1 MLDSTNELAPL
12 SEWRN
17 NFYQIKESYQKK
29 SVSFLANLPPEV
41 AVQLSIFDVLS
52 VLHNRYGMEAVQN
65 CLRPDFT
72 QPSPLHS
79 AKSGDWMKQ
88 TNMVGVNVRT
98 IHSFFHVVKYALTL
112 PESQDSIHLLPI
124 WEPGV
129 VGSLYGKV
137 SWNINPA
144 FFNYE
149 LATVV
154 PALNTVEKQLKAV
167 VNLLHLMGKKV
178 GMDVIPHTDRFSEVT
193 LVYPRFFEWVRRQ
206 EAQIVDFS
214 DALSQEVENV
224 IWQFLQRN
232 GTANG
237 ASLSLSSNLFFDPN
251 CRILSDAQRFEI
263 LFGAVP
269 DTQGRLNRRMQLMQE
284 ILYHGLET
292 LPMTMAP
299 PYRGLHIN
307 PADFVLDH
315 LGNRWYTYEFNE
327 PQAMSRVFGPLTRY
341 KLFANKENSWEL
353 DFDRP
358 NVAAWEYISQKYFE
372 CQQQFNLDFMRG
384 DMAHVQP
391 RPTGVPNPVPRFY
404 DPLGYIKKYI
414 QAKGVSYFAFYA
426 ETFLAP
432 PNEMGYGDELDHLE
446 AIEAETT
453 LGDLQASAVSSL
465 DFKQKFVEYIE
476 LKQKRMF
483 APCLTMITADKDD
496 PRFDTFYTHANHLR
510 YFVGIFLADMPSYMS
525 LGFETRN
532 KHLMR
537 GKNEE
542 YSKLYVF
549 QIQDD
554 KEVDKVTHGPF
565 LWGQNGQQFA
575 LLNEIRTWADTH
587 FAGFQGRKTRWIS
600 PLTVDQVYFIW
611 TQEENPTYIF
621 VAFFGE
627 REAFE
632 EEKVQAYISPY
643 FEANLLVSYSD
654 ETQDFPCFIY
664 LVNEIKKKGVT
675 RQIQEK
681 KRQPI
686 KKKKKV

>member
-1 MLDSTNELAPL
+1 MFDYTNDLAPL
-12 SEWRN
+12 TEWRN

-29 SVSFLANLPPEV
+29 SLSFLSHVPPEV

-52 VLHNRYGMEAVQN
+52 VLHKRFGLEAVQN
-65 CLRPDFT
+65 CLNPAFT
-72 QPSPLHS
+72 QPSPLQGAQS
-79 AKSGDWMKQ
+79 SDWMKE

-112 PESQDSIHLLPI
+112 PESQDSVHLLPI

-193 LVYPRFFEWVRRQ
+193 LAYPRFFEWVRRDN
-206 EAQIVDFS
+206 AQIVDFS
-214 DALSQEVENV
+214 DALAHEVEEV
-224 IWQFLQRN
+224 IWRFLQRN

-237 ASLSLSSNLFFDPN
+237 APLSISSHRFFDTS
-251 CRILSDAQRFEI
+251 CRLISDEQRFEI
-263 LFGAVP
+263 LFGFVQ

-284 ILYHGLET
+284 ILYHGFET

-307 PADFVLDH
+307 PNDFVLDQ

-327 PQAMSRVFGPLTRY
+327 PQSMSRVFGPLTRY
-341 KLFANKENSWEL
+341 KLFANQEGSWEL
-353 DFDRP
+353 DFEKP
-358 NVAAWEYISQKYFE
+358 NVAAWEYISQKYYA
-372 CQQQFNLDFMRG
+372 CQQQYNLDFMRG

-391 RPTGVPNPVPRFY
+391 RPTGVPDQLPTYY
-404 DPLGYIKKYI
+404 DPLGHIKKYI
-414 QAKGVSYFAFYA
+414 QAKGVPYFAFYA

-432 PNEMGYGDELDHLE
+432 PNEMGYGDELAHLE

-453 LGDLQASAVSSL
+453 LGDLQASAVSTL
-465 DFKQKFVEYIE
+465 EFKKKLIDYIQFKQT
-476 LKQKRMF
+476 RTF

-496 PRFDTFYTHANHLR
+496 PRFDAFYTHGNHWR

-525 LGFETRN
+525 LGFESRN
-532 KHLMR
+532 KHLLR

-554 KEVDKVTHGPF
+554 REVDKVTHGPF

-575 LLNEIRTWADTH
+575 LLNEIRTWADTY
-587 FAGFQGRKTRWIS
+587 FLGFQGRKTRWLS
-600 PLTVDQVYFIW
+600 PLEMEQAYFVW
-611 TQEENPTYIF
+611 TQEENPSFIF
-621 VAFFGE
+621 VAFLGE
-627 REAFE
+627 KNDYKE
-632 EEKVQAYISPY
+632 ENALSFILPY
-643 FEANLLVSYSD
+643 FEVQLFATFTENNGDY
-654 ETQDFPCFIY
+654 PCFIY
-664 LVNEIKKKGVT
+664 EVQEEKQVLKPVKKGSNRT
-675 RQIQEK
+675 KSSK
-681 KRQPI
+681 K
-686 KKKKKV
+686 